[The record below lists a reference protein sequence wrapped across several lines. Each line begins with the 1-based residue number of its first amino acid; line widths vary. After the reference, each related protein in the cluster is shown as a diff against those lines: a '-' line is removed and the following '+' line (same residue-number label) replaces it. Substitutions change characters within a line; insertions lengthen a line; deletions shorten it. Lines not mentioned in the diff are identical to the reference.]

1 MRLTRFL
8 FVTCALC
15 AALIACGGG
24 GRGGGGVIPGSGG
37 SQGSKSRPAVTLKM
51 VIPKTTQITSA
62 RTKKPEYVS
71 AAVASIVYEITTP
84 SGTTSLVS
92 GNDYANV
99 AASPS
104 PCTSGSNGLV
114 CTISISS
121 TLSASGTYNVSIATY
136 DAAQSANC
144 IPGAQ
149 STTACAG
156 NLLGFATLPETITV
170 GSATPVAVTLGG
182 IPAYLQGQALTGY
195 VDGSGNN
202 STDNQLTIYGSTPQ
216 TGVAEFLDADG
227 NVIIPPGAPTV
238 TASSSNTAALTVAV
252 ATPTPG
258 QYQITWTPVM
268 SGNYVQPGSYTVTLS
283 IAVPNTNIVDSY
295 PLTIQLVHSGVFTA
309 VCGGQNDQANV
320 FGYIDGNT
328 NGASPDL
335 TISSG
340 LASCSQA
347 PGVATD
353 HSGNLYVA
361 DGTTLWEFPVAP
373 GTNPAPIAS
382 AGAAQGLES
391 PYTVALDRQGN
402 VYVGDTS
409 ADAVFAFDP
418 PASGSF
424 GNPVVTLS
432 SDFNGYEPGGVG
444 ADNAGNL
451 YIAVQADGYLQIFQ
465 TASIEGGLSPSSPV
479 NALASL
485 SPSQYGGGSALAIDV
500 QPSPSTPPNIWTA
513 GESSTSS
520 GVAWSWSPL
529 GALLNT
535 YQAGGVDDEGIA
547 VDGNGLVYA
556 AYYQGTYPGPYADVV
571 APLSPPSYTS
581 GSPMAI
587 PSPVPFVVSSG
598 GALPVS
604 ISVAVAPAAGVLG
617 NRSGGGSPSPLNTQS
632 PAPSLRHPGNP

>member
-1 MRLTRFL
+1 MRLTRLL

-24 GRGGGGVIPGSGG
+24 GRGGSGVIPGSGG
-37 SQGSKSRPAVTLKM
+37 SQGSASRPVVTLKM

-71 AAVASIVYEITTP
+71 AAVASIVYEITTQ

-92 GNDYANV
+92 GNDYVNV
-99 AASPS
+99 TASPS

-114 CTISISS
+114 CTISMLS

-136 DAAQSANC
+136 DSAQSANC
-144 IPGAQ
+144 VPGAQ
-149 STTACAG
+149 TTSACAG

-170 GSATPVAVTLGG
+170 GSAAPVAVTLGG

-202 STDNQLTIYGSTPQ
+202 STNNQLTIYGGTPQ
-216 TGVAEFLDADG
+216 SGVAEFLDADG

-238 TASSSNTAALTVAV
+238 TASSSNTSALTVAV

-268 SGNYVQPGSYTVTLS
+268 SGPYVQPGSYTVTLS
-283 IAVPNTNIVDSY
+283 IAVPNTTIVESY
-295 PLTIQLVHSGVFTA
+295 PITIQLVHSGVFTA

-320 FGYIDGNT
+320 FGYLDGNT
-328 NGASPDL
+328 NGAAPDL
-335 TISSG
+335 TIATG
-340 LASCSQA
+340 LANCTQA
-347 PGVATD
+347 PGLATD
-353 HSGNLYVA
+353 HTGNLYVA
-361 DGTTLWEFPVAP
+361 DGSTLWEFPVAP

-382 AGAAQGLES
+382 AGAGSGLES
-391 PYTVALDRQGN
+391 PYTVALDRDGN

-409 ADAVFAFDP
+409 LDEVLAFGPAVG
-418 PASGSF
+418 SSF
-424 GNPVVTLS
+424 GNPLATIS
-432 SDFNGYEPGGVG
+432 SGNFNGYEPGGVG

-451 YIAVQADGYLQIFQ
+451 YIAVQEDGDLQIFQ
-465 TASIEGGLSPSSPV
+465 TQSLEGGLSGSSAV
-479 NALASL
+479 NPLATL
-485 SPSQYGGGSALAIDV
+485 SPSSYNSGTALAIDV

-513 GESSTSS
+513 GVQTSPNS
-520 GVAWSWSPL
+520 GALWDWSPL

-535 YQAGGVDDEGIA
+535 YSAGGADAEGVA
-547 VDGNGLVYA
+547 VDGNGVVYL
-556 AYYQGTYPGPYADVV
+556 AYLTGTGGGPFADFI
-571 APLSPPSYTS
+571 APLAPPSYAA
-581 GSPMAI
+581 GSAMAI
-587 PSPVPFVVSSG
+587 PSPAPYVMPSG
-598 GALPVS
+598 PSATS

-617 NRSGGGSPSPLNTQS
+617 NRSGGGSPSPISTQS
-632 PAPSLRHPGNP
+632 PAPSLRHP